1 MTTKAGVG
9 AIAELSVVLFFFS
22 AECHSSYH
30 GKKIDLAEARKL
42 SQQVYEAKK
51 RNGVNG
57 RNE

>member
-1 MTTKAGVG
+1 MMTIAGVG

-22 AECHSSYH
+22 AESQSSYH
-30 GKKIDLAEARKL
+30 EKKIDPAEARKH

-51 RNGVNG
+51 RNGVNR